1 MLGLA
6 TEKHPAKVCDCSGMS
21 LVPQTIPGRPCC
33 QEGHTCDPLVTFC
46 PCSPLCRQTAG
57 PATLP
62 LAYQRACVPA
72 HTYTLHLVPDSSR
85 YCFEKTTKRSAVDA
99 SCDEQSFRIL
109 VLMLP
114 QGRRRQT
121 QHHAAMLQAWTSML
135 CWRGQATGWP
145 KGGDARLWWAHS
157 TRSQRTTRSN
167 GSRQSSR
174 VLSSTR
180 HTTSELSRAAAQS
193 FVQHNCSTSQ
203 AL

>member
-1 MLGLA
+1 MTLWSPSAPAAPSAGRQQGLP
-6 TEKHPAKVCDCSGMS
+6 HS
-21 LVPQTIPGRPCC
+21 LW
-33 QEGHTCDPLVTFC
+33 H
-46 PCSPLCRQTAG
+46 
-57 PATLP
+57 
-62 LAYQRACVPA
+62 YQRACVPA
-72 HTYTLHLVPDSSR
+72 HTCTLHLVPDSSR

-193 FVQHNCSTSQ
+193 FVQQNCSTSQ